1 VATKGELTRQSIL
14 ERGMWLASSLGL
26 EAVSIGQLAA
36 SLDLSK
42 SGLFAHFRS
51 KEALQ
56 VQILEHAAARFVELV
71 IKPALAAPRG
81 GPRLRALYDRWMRWP
96 EDSGLPGGC
105 VFVATIFELDD
116 RPGPARETLAAQ
128 QRQFLETIANVV
140 RAGVREG
147 HFREDVEGDQVAFEL
162 LGIMMS
168 QYHAQRLLRDR
179 RSRAKAD
186 AAFDALLARIAARG

>member
-14 ERGMWLASSLGL
+14 ERGMWLASSQGL

-36 SLDLSK
+36 ALDLSK

-56 VQILEHAAARFVELV
+56 VQILEHAATRFVELV

-116 RPGPARETLAAQ
+116 KPGAARETLAAQ
-128 QRQFLETIANVV
+128 QRQFVETIANVV

-147 HFREDVEGDQVAFEL
+147 HFREDADGDQVAFEL

-168 QYHAQRLLRDR
+168 QYHAQRLLGDR